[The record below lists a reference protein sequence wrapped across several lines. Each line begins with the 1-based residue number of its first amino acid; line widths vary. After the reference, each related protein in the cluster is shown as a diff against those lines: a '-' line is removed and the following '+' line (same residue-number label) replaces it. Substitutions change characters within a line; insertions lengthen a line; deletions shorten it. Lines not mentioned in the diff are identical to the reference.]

1 MSDNL
6 FHGIFPPLL
15 TPLADPDTIDF
26 QGLEN
31 LIERLLSG
39 GVSGLFVLGTT
50 GEGPSLS
57 YPLRRDLIRE
67 TLRLV
72 DGRVP
77 ILVGV
82 TDTSMIETLR
92 LADFAA
98 KSGAAAVVLA
108 APYYHPIDQTDLQK
122 YLVEIAPR
130 LPLPTFLYNMPSH
143 TKIGFS
149 IETLRK
155 AFEIP
160 TYIGL
165 KDSSA
170 DMDYFRRAS
179 ELIRPNER
187 LTLLLGPEILLPE
200 ALEIGA
206 DGAICG
212 GAHLLPRLFVRT
224 MEAHEKNDAAL
235 MAKCKK
241 RLDDLDQVYR
251 TGGFLKAMKASMSI
265 LGLCANRFAEPLH
278 PLSNDEVETIRQTLE
293 RVGIDR
299 STLE

>member
-1 MSDNL
+1 MNDTL

-15 TPLADPDTIDF
+15 TPLSDLDTIDF

-31 LIERLLSG
+31 LVERLLSG

-57 YPLRRDLIRE
+57 YSLRHDLIRE

-82 TDTSMIETLR
+82 TDTSMIETLS

-98 KSGAAAVVLA
+98 KNGAAAAVLA
-108 APYYHPIDQTDLQK
+108 APYYHPIDQADLLK
-122 YLVEIAPR
+122 YLEDIAPR

-149 IETLRK
+149 IETLRG

-179 ELIRPNER
+179 ELIRPNKR
-187 LTLLLGPEILLPE
+187 LSLLLGPEILLPE

-212 GAHLLPRLFVRT
+212 GAHLLPRLFVRI

-235 MAKCKK
+235 MTKCKK
-241 RLDDLDQVYR
+241 RLDDLDQVYK

-278 PLSNDEVETIRQTLE
+278 PLSDDEVKTIRQTLE